1 MTNQDPGQLSSY
13 NMTPIGEVLLHLKL
27 IYALINDRRVNPFLK
42 LLPLAGIIYLIYP
55 FDLIPMLLGVSAIDD
70 IAVMWF
76 FQYMF
81 VELCPPNVVQEVRST
96 LIGVIKDTKTANE
109 PEEII
114 DGEVKEIER

>member
-13 NMTPIGEVLLHLKL
+13 NKTPIGEVLLHLKL

-42 LLPLAGIIYLIYP
+42 LIPLAGIIYLIYP

>member
-13 NMTPIGEVLLHLKL
+13 NKTPIGEVLLHLKL

-96 LIGVIKDTKTANE
+96 LIGVIKDTETANE

>member
-1 MTNQDPGQLSSY
+1 MTNKEPGQLSSY
-13 NMTPIGEVLLHLKL
+13 NKTPIGEVLLHLKL

-42 LLPLAGIIYLIYP
+42 LIPLAGIIYLIYP
-55 FDLIPMLLGVSAIDD
+55 FDLIPMILGVSAIDD

-81 VELCPPNVVQEVRST
+81 VELCPPNVVQEVRNT
-96 LIGVIKDTKTANE
+96 LIGVINDTKTANE

>member
-13 NMTPIGEVLLHLKL
+13 NKTPIGEVLLHLKL
-27 IYALINDRRVNPFLK
+27 IYALINNRRVNPFLK

>member
-13 NMTPIGEVLLHLKL
+13 NKTPIGEVLLHLKL